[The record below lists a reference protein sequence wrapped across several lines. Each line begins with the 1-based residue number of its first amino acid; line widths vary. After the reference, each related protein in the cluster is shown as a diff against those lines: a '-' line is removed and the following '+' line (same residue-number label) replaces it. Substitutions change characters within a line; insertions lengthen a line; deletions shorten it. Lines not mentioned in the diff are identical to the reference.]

1 MIVICCERARA
12 WTELEREL
20 STDHHQRVG
29 HQQQKLL
36 PLCSRREKIVK
47 QQQQQQLKLLAK
59 MRQMRAMRRHLNPCH
74 GVETPAT
81 ARCVCSTS
89 NEVIIIV
96 IIPIIIIIIV
106 AYIIC

>member
-29 HQQQKLL
+29 QQQQKLL
-36 PLCSRREKIVK
+36 SLCSRREKIVK

-59 MRQMRAMRRHLNPCH
+59 MRAMRRHLNPCH

-81 ARCVCSTS
+81 ARCVCSTR

-96 IIPIIIIIIV
+96 IILIIIIIIV